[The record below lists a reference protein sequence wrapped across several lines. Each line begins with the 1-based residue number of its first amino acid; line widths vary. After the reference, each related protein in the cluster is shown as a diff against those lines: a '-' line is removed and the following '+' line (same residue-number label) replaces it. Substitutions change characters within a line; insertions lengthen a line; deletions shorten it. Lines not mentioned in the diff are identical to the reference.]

1 MENEFVK
8 ILQETKKLRE
18 ENRKIDTEMEKVKRK
33 LDDEKFEIIEKLKE
47 FFNHKIIQDFL
58 LICLKERLD
67 EEQKQLN
74 LKKEFI
80 ETKGGEL
87 VNKYDEIM
95 NFKPK
100 KEYKEYYTEEKVSK
114 YIDDYFAYCNN
125 SRQRPGG
132 SLLITSESIAQDEW
146 YRVDC
151 ERAGEKLYKEE
162 LKEALDRYRKY
173 PNEKIEDIL
182 TLNMMGALIK
192 YCDYQGNIVKVNYKR
207 DLFYIIDK
215 DKVIDIA
222 LGYNIIAG
230 FKDKYYPYSVVISSK
245 DLNEIFEN
253 SLNNKKKKKNELRIK
268 MTGK

>member
-1 MENEFVK
+1 MENEFVE
-8 ILQETKKLRE
+8 ILQETKRLQE
-18 ENRKIDTEMEKVKRK
+18 ENRIIDEKMKETKRK

-47 FFNHKIIQDFL
+47 YFNHKIIQDFL
-58 LICLKERLD
+58 LICLKERLKD
-67 EEQKQLN
+67 EQKQLN

-80 ETKGGEL
+80 ETRGGEL

-100 KEYKEYYTEEKVSK
+100 KEYEEHYIEVNSSE
-114 YIDDYFAYCNN
+114 YIDDYFAYYINP
-125 SRQRPGG
+125 RQRPGG

-151 ERAGEKLYKEE
+151 ERAGEELYKEE

-192 YCDYQGNIVKVNYKR
+192 YCDYQGNIIKVNYKH

-230 FKDKYYPYSVVISSK
+230 FKDKNYPYSVAISSK
-245 DLNEIFEN
+245 DLNEIFAN
-253 SLNNKKKKKNELRIK
+253 SLNNDMEEKSELRIK